1 MKENAVMKIKIVNQ
15 ISNVLVKK
23 SMMMAHPIVLLDKMN
38 SVAPVPHPLS
48 SVIWVLLYGL
58 ELYEMNEVLPQEDV

>member
-48 SVIWVLLYGL
+48 SVI
-58 ELYEMNEVLPQEDV
+58 

>member
-1 MKENAVMKIKIVNQ
+1 MKMKIVNQ
-15 ISNVLVKK
+15 MNVLVKK

-48 SVIWVLLYGL
+48 SYHIEVLLRKGENAIMRQNVFNEKVDL
-58 ELYEMNEVLPQEDV
+58 E